1 MEDCKKYVFGV
12 TMSCGGCSGAVARV
26 LKKMEGWL
34 YPPPPPRFSAS
45 ELYSC
50 DIDNGVCFVKIGVYD
65 FTTDLEAQKV
75 TVFTKKEV
83 ELSAVL
89 ETIKKTGK
97 AVTFSEEAEPTKEDK
112 EQLKKAMEKKT
123 AGETQTEKTAA

>member
-26 LKKMEGWL
+26 LKKME
-34 YPPPPPRFSAS
+34 
-45 ELYSC
+45 
-50 DIDNGVCFVKIGVYD
+50 GVYD